1 MTYRDLL
8 EQLSELS
15 YEQLNQIV
23 TVQVSHDEYVPV
35 YETGIAVDDDVLD
48 EDHFVLSIA

>member
-1 MTYRDLL
+1 MTYRELI

-15 YEQLNQIV
+15 CEQLDQTV

-35 YETGIAVDDDVLD
+35 YETGIADDDVLD